1 MTPRIPG
8 GRVGRALVLAWL
20 VALALPIA
28 VTAHAE
34 LLRANPEDDEVVTAP
49 VTAVTGR
56 YSEDLKDGSRL
67 VIKDASGATV
77 GTGTIDPENDRR
89 MIARFDAALRDGA
102 YTVESTS
109 ISAQDG
115 DVERVTWSFS
125 VAVATP
131 TPSPSAE
138 PTAICTDGCDG
149 RSSGGPPTPTAGPS
163 DSPSPTASPV
173 PGDTTSGTGEVL
185 LPIIAALA
193 IVAVG
198 AGFLLDRSRTRRP

>member
-1 MTPRIPG
+1 MLRRMTPRIPR
-8 GRVGRALVLAWL
+8 GRVRRALILAWL
-20 VALALPIA
+20 VTLTLPVV

-34 LLRANPEDDEVVTAP
+34 LLRANPEDGEVVTAP

-56 YSEDLKDGSRL
+56 YSEDLKAGSRL

-89 MIARFDAALRDGA
+89 MIARLDAALRDGA

-109 ISAQDG
+109 VSAEDG
-115 DVERVTWSFS
+115 DIERVTWTFS
-125 VAVATP
+125 VAVATASE
-131 TPSPSAE
+131 SPSAE
-138 PTAICTDGCDG
+138 PTPMCTDLCDSE
-149 RSSGGPPTPTAGPS
+149 SSAMPTPATA
-163 DSPSPTASPV
+163 PSPTASPV
-173 PGDTTSGTGEVL
+173 PGDTTSGSGDVL

-198 AGFLLDRSRTRRP
+198 AGFLLNRSRTPRP